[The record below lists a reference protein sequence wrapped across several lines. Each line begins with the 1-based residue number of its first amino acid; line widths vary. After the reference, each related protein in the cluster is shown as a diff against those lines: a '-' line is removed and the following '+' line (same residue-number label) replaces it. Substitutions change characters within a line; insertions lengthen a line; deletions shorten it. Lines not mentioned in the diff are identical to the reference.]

1 MVVKLYFGDQLAK
14 EASHLLFQTIEI
26 RAQTQPRIRIPY
38 SEQNTIYFD
47 P

>member
-14 EASHLLFQTIEI
+14 EASHLLFQSIEI
-26 RAQTQPRIRIPY
+26 RAQTQPRIRMP
-38 SEQNTIYFD
+38 EQNRIYLY